1 MLYVNVNSVTANTDS
16 TFDVVLECDG
26 TLVQCTGAAWFD
38 AAYDEDELMTVFEEW
53 HDLALGGEEG
63 YTILD

>member
-1 MLYVNVNSVTANTDS
+1 MLHVNVNSVTANTDS

-26 TLVQCTGAAWFD
+26 TLVQCAGVAWL
-38 AAYDEDELMTVFEEW
+38 DEQDNDYMLGLFEEW
-53 HDLALGGEEG
+53 HDLALEGEEG